1 MHGIYIYAY
10 MHGIYKYTHTCT
22 HIYIYIYLH
31 IHATVYIYKYMHVC
45 VYIIY
50 ICKYIYKHY
59 ITLHCIALNCI
70 TLHYI
75 TLQRIFAC
83 VVYQS
88 LAGCS
93 ASAQSSGAI
102 CGEKGRNGVM
112 SFPHRFVDW
121 KDGLPPFNNI
131 QQPINDNIEYMLF
144 QTVPNPSLLLF

>member
-1 MHGIYIYAY
+1 MHTCMAYIYI
-10 MHGIYKYTHTCT
+10 HTHTCT
-22 HIYIYIYLH
+22 HIYIYIH
-31 IHATVYIYKYMHVC
+31 IHATVYIYIYACMC
-45 VYIIY
+45 IIY
-50 ICKYIYKHY
+50 IYTN
-59 ITLHCIALNCI
+59 ITLHYIPLHYIALHCI

-75 TLQRIFAC
+75 TLQHIFAC

-112 SFPHRFVDW
+112 SFPHWFVDW

-144 QTVPNPSLLLF
+144 QTCPNPSLLLF